1 MASNVCVCR
10 PDKQLE
16 EGIKQFRTRQDKPGQ
31 ASALVMKVDK
41 ESQTIVLEELLENL
55 ESLEEL
61 TDSLPDHQPRFI
73 VYSCC
78 LEHADGRN
86 SFPMV
91 FIFFSPRDCKPEL
104 QMMYAGSKL
113 ELVNKVRLRLRLS
126 ESVRSIDFVRCPSNM
141 FLKFGS

>member
-1 MASNVCVCR
+1 MASNVCVCK

-41 ESQTIVLEELLENL
+41 ESQTIVLEELLGNL
-55 ESLEEL
+55 ETLEEL

>member
-1 MASNVCVCR
+1 MASNVCVCGLD
-10 PDKQLE
+10 PHLE
-16 EGIKQFRTRQDKPGQ
+16 QQIKQFRTRKEKVAR

-41 ESQTIVLEELLENL
+41 ESRTIVLDELLENL

-73 VYSCC
+73 VYTCC
-78 LEHADGRN
+78 LEHQDGRN
-86 SFPMV
+86 SFPII

-113 ELVNKVRLRLRLS
+113 ELVNKVELQHVF
-126 ESVRSIDFVRCPSNM
+126 EVRELEEITDEWLHSK
-141 FLKFGS
+141 LKK

>member
-16 EGIKQFRTRQDKPGQ
+16 EGIKQFRSRQEKPGH

-41 ESQTIVLEELLENL
+41 ESQTIVLDELLENL

-73 VYSCC
+73 VYTCC

-91 FIFFSPRDCKPEL
+91 FIFLSPRDCKPEL

-113 ELVNKVRLRLRLS
+113 DLVNKVRLGNVLSEDIRRLS
-126 ESVRSIDFVRCPSNM
+126 LTGVPAARV
-141 FLKFGS
+141 

>member
-10 PDKQLE
+10 VDPGLE
-16 EGIKQFRTRQDKPGQ
+16 GDLKLFRTRQEKPGQ

-41 ESQTIVLEELLENL
+41 ESQTIVMEELLENL
-55 ESLEEL
+55 QNMEEL
-61 TDSLPDHQPRFI
+61 TDCLPDHQPRFI
-73 VYSCC
+73 VYTCC
-78 LEHADGRN
+78 LEHQDGRH

-113 ELVNKVRLRLRLS
+113 ELVNKVHWK
-126 ESVRSIDFVRCPSNM
+126 
-141 FLKFGS
+141 LKYQRTA

>member
-10 PDKQLE
+10 VDPQLE
-16 EGIKQFRTRQDKPGQ
+16 QEIKQFRTRKEKVARG
-31 ASALVMKVDK
+31 SALVMKVDK
-41 ESQTIVLEELLENL
+41 ESQTIVLDELLENL

-73 VYSCC
+73 VYTCC
-78 LEHADGRN
+78 LEHEDGRN
-86 SFPMV
+86 SFPII

-113 ELVNKVRLRLRLS
+113 ELVNKVRFLFLW
-126 ESVRSIDFVRCPSNM
+126 FVSQ
-141 FLKFGS
+141 K